1 MFQQVWSSFTHNINR
16 VIHSTSGAWSIS
28 DQYIRNPVVQGCIHR
43 RSKYMEIKI
52 GKHTIGPGHPTYFIA
67 DVAANHDGDLERAKL
82 LIHLAQQAGAD
93 AAKFQ
98 NFRAPKIV
106 SDYGFTHMDGQFS
119 HQASWKKSVFQV
131 YTEASIPF
139 EWTTILKEECD
150 KVGLDYFSAPYDFE
164 AIDMLDPYVQM
175 YKAGSGEIDWIEAL
189 ERMASKGKPFF
200 VATGASTI
208 GEVQRAVH
216 AILKIN
222 PQLVL
227 MQCNTNYTASPQN
240 YDHLHLNVLK
250 TYATMFPEVILGLS
264 DHTHA
269 LAPVLGAVTLGARV
283 IERHFTDNNERQGPD
298 HKFAMDPAGWTRMV
312 EETRL
317 LERALGSPDKFVAG
331 NEVDTA
337 IVQRRCLRAARDIQA
352 GEVFTREMIDVLR
365 PATPGAIKPNQIPA
379 VLGTRALQDI
389 PFGKELRWTDLGA

>member
-1 MFQQVWSSFTHNINR
+1 
-16 VIHSTSGAWSIS
+16 
-28 DQYIRNPVVQGCIHR
+28 
-43 RSKYMEIKI
+43 MEIKI
-52 GKHTIGPGHPTYFIA
+52 GSHTIGTNHPTYFIA
-67 DVAANHDGDLERAKL
+67 DIAANHDGDLARANL
-82 LIHLAQQAGAD
+82 LIQLAGQAGAD

-106 SDYGFTHMDGQFS
+106 SDYGFTHMDGQVS
-119 HQASWKKSVFQV
+119 HQAAWEKSVFQV

-139 EWTTILKEECD
+139 EWTPILKQTCD
-150 KVGLDYFSAPYDFE
+150 EVGIDFFSAPYDFE

-189 ERMASKGKPFF
+189 ERMASKAKPLF
-200 VATGASTI
+200 VATGASDI

-227 MQCNTNYTASPQN
+227 MQCNTNYTASPNN

-250 TYATMFPEVILGLS
+250 AYAAMFPDVILGLS

-269 LAPVLGAVTLGARV
+269 VAPVLGAVALGARV
-283 IERHFTDNNERQGPD
+283 IERHFTDSNERQGPD
-298 HKFAMDPAGWTRMV
+298 HKFAMNPQKWANMV

-317 LERALGSPDKFVAG
+317 LERSLGSADKFVAG
-331 NEVDTA
+331 NETETA
-337 IVQRRCLRAARDIQA
+337 VIQRRCLRAARDIKA
-352 GEVFTREMIDVLR
+352 GEVFSREMIDVLR
-365 PATPGAIKPNQIPA
+365 PATPGAIKPPEIPLVIA
-379 VLGTRALQDI
+379 RHALVDL
-389 PFGKELRWTDLGA
+389 PKGKELRWTDLGD